1 MCCKGVEDFDYEDIE
16 FINNKEFKKI
26 ENFIK
31 KEYNAKSI
39 RNIYFIKYKE
49 LYYCEFFIYDY
60 SIECLL
66 LDKNMEVNFHDR
78 VDFDW

>member
-1 MCCKGVEDFDYEDIE
+1 MCYEGMGDSDYENVE

-31 KEYNAKSI
+31 KEYEAKSI
-39 RNIYFIKYKE
+39 RNVFFMKSKK
-49 LYYCEFFIYDY
+49 LYYCEFYIYDY

-66 LDKNMEVNFHDR
+66 LDRNMKVDFHDR

>member
-1 MCCKGVEDFDYEDIE
+1 MCYKGIEGFDYENIG

-31 KEYNAKSI
+31 KEYNTKSI
-39 RNIYFIKYKE
+39 RNIFFIKSKE
-49 LYYCEFFIYDY
+49 LYYCEFYIYDY
-60 SIECLL
+60 SIECLF
-66 LDKNMEVNFHDR
+66 LDKNMEVNSQDR